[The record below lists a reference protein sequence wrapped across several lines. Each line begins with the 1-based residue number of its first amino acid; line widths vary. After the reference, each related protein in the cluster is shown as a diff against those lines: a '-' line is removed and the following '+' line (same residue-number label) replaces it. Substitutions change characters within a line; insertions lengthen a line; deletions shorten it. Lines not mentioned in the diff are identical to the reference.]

1 VTQDK
6 YSCEHEP
13 LLEIELVHV
22 VLDELHPLLR
32 ITDVLINNLVK
43 EAVKWEKKGN
53 FNKQDSHI

>member
-1 VTQDK
+1 MTQDK

-13 LLEIELVHV
+13 LLKIELVHA
-22 VLDELHPLLR
+22 VLDELHLLLR

-43 EAVKWEKKGN
+43 EVVKWEKKDN